1 MLTETNELKVP
12 PVPRKSYANLP
23 QILEV
28 PNLIQ
33 VQTDSFRWFQEK
45 GLRQSLEEISPI
57 EDFTG
62 NRLALSFVDYEF
74 REPHYTEA
82 ECRQKDLTYS
92 APLYVRTQLLVKETG
107 EIKEQDLF
115 FGDIPLMTAKGTFI
129 TSGAERV
136 AVSQLLRSPG
146 VYFTREEDATSG
158 RALCHAKLIPSRG
171 AWLEFETSNRDVI
184 SAKINGKRKIPIT
197 TLMRAIGYSDEQK
210 LLDMF
215 ASEDSVPDHQF
226 IKATMD
232 REPMVKDEPEAL
244 LDIYRKLRPGDPPNI
259 DNAKKLIKN
268 LFFDPLRYDLGE
280 VGRYKLNK
288 RLKLEI
294 PEDTRALTVED
305 IVEIVRRIIMINNGF
320 DNPDDIDHLGNRRV
334 RTVGELIQNQF
345 RIGLLRLQ
353 RVVRERMSIIGTD
366 AATPSVLVNIRPVVA
381 AVREFFG
388 GSQLSQFM
396 DQTNPL
402 AELTHKRRLSAMG
415 PGGLSRE
422 RAGFEVRDVHF
433 SHYGRI
439 CPIETPEGP
448 NIGLI
453 GSLATYGRINQY
465 GFIETPYRRVISELD
480 GDSPELVG
488 RMTREAVTN
497 TKGTVIVKAR
507 TVITEAIAAKLAK
520 SKDKIKVVPFVSDE
534 VSYMTA
540 DKEDEYIIAQANAR
554 LDDKNQ
560 FIDERI
566 EARLGDHYMLE
577 TPDKIEYIDVSP
589 KQIVSVATA
598 LIPFLEHNDA
608 NRALMGSNMQ
618 RQAVPL
624 LRPEAPMVST
634 GMEIEVAKHS
644 GQVLFA
650 QRAGVV
656 NSVTSSQIVVTT
668 DNSEN
673 DVYPLM
679 KFVRTNQGTC
689 INQKSLVSQGDRV
702 EAGQVLADSSATEY
716 GELALGQNVT
726 CAFMSW
732 EGYNF
737 EDAIIISSRLVEKD
751 KFASIHIEK
760 HEVEARDTKLGPE
773 EITRDIPN
781 VGEESLRELDD
792 EGIVRVGAEV
802 GPDDILV
809 GKITPKG
816 ETELSAEEKLLRA
829 IFGEKAREVKD
840 TSLRVP
846 HGEWG
851 KVINVRI
858 FSRENGDDLP
868 AGVNQWVQVWIA
880 QKRRVSVG
888 DKLAGRHGN
897 KGVISLIA
905 PAEDMPF
912 LPDGTPVDII
922 LNPIGVPSRMN
933 LGQVLETHLGWAAQL
948 LGFRAVTPVFD
959 GASDAAIEDA
969 LGRAW
974 IAQRSGAVRLEPDN
988 DHPAFKLDMAMN
1000 WLKKNGYDGKKVFS
1014 DNNPGVASDACLRL
1028 WLEEMGIKSQKLNQE
1043 QMAAAIDK
1051 VKAERNLPPPI
1062 VGKVV
1067 LRDGRSGEPFDQPV
1081 TVGNIYMMKL
1091 IHLVEDKVHARSTG
1105 PYSLITQQPL
1115 GGKAQFGGQRFGEM
1129 EVWALEA
1136 YGAAHNLQEILTI
1149 KSDDVTGRAKTYEAI
1164 VKNED
1169 ILQPGVPESF
1179 KVLVKEL
1186 QSLGLAIEVINE
1198 EERASAEEAKEAE
1211 GEEEGAEVPSLEA
1224 AAEEAPKAEVEAE
1237 EAEAPKAELEAEA
1250 VEKPEAPEAEAE
1262 AEPSEEEVE
1271 ALRAKLEAEAAEGQ
1285 PKAKKAK
1292 AKEETEEPEAEL
1304 ETEVSE
1310 EEKTEALQA
1319 KLEAEV
1325 AGEKPKAPKAKKA
1338 KAKDDK
1344 AEPEV
1349 EEENAGS

>member
-1 MLTETNELKVP
+1 MLPANSESKMPLVS
-12 PVPRKSYANLP
+12 RKSYARLP

-28 PNLIQ
+28 PNLLKI
-33 VQTDSFRWFQEK
+33 QTDSFRWFQEE
-45 GLRQSLEEISPI
+45 GLRQLLGEISPI

-62 NRLALSFVDYEF
+62 NRLSLSFIDYEF
-74 REPHYTEA
+74 REPHHTEY
-82 ECRQKDLTYS
+82 ECRQKDLTYA

-107 EIKEQDLF
+107 EIKEQELF

-146 VYFTREEDATSG
+146 VYFSVEEDATSG
-158 RALCHAKLIPSRG
+158 RRLCHAKLIPIRG
-171 AWLEFETSNRDVI
+171 AWLELETSNRDVL
-184 SAKINGKRKIPIT
+184 SAKIDGKRKIPIS
-197 TLMRAIGYSDEQK
+197 TLLLAIGFGNEEQ
-210 LLDMF
+210 LQELF
-215 ASEDSVPDHQF
+215 SGEDSNPDHQY
-226 IKATMD
+226 IKATVE
-232 REPMVKDEPEAL
+232 REPLVKDEPEAL

-259 DNAKKLIKN
+259 DNARKLVKN
-268 LFFDPLRYDLGE
+268 LFFDPARYDLGD

-288 RLKLEI
+288 RLKLDI
-294 PEDTRALTVED
+294 PESQRALTRED
-305 IVEIVRRIIMINNGF
+305 IIEIVRHIIMINNGH
-320 DNPDDIDHLGNRRV
+320 DNPDDVDHLGNRRV

-345 RIGLLRLQ
+345 RIGLLRLE
-353 RVVRERMSIIGTD
+353 RVVRERMSILSAEVIS
-366 AATPSVLVNIRPVVA
+366 PSVLVNIRPVMA

-422 RAGFEVRDVHF
+422 RAGFEVRDVHY

-453 GSLATYGRINQY
+453 GSLATYGQINRY

-480 GDSPELVG
+480 NKSAELVG
-488 RMTREAVTN
+488 RTIKEAVTDKEGK
-497 TKGTVIVKAR
+497 TIAKAGT
-507 TVITEAIAAKLAK
+507 TVTPQLAAKLAK
-520 SKDKIKVVPFVSDE
+520 LPKTKIKVVTFVSSE
-534 VSYMTA
+534 VNYLSA
-540 DKEDEYIIAQANAR
+540 DKEDDYIIAQANAR
-554 LDDKNQ
+554 LDANNQ
-560 FIDERI
+560 FVDEKV
-566 EARLGDHYMLE
+566 EARYAE
-577 TPDKIEYIDVSP
+577 RYVIVTPDEIQYMDVSP
-589 KQIVSVATA
+589 KQIVSVATS

-624 LRPEAPMVST
+624 LRAEAPVVAT

-650 QRAGVV
+650 QHGGVV
-656 NSVTSSQIVVTT
+656 SSVTGAQIVVTK
-668 DNSEN
+668 DNGEK
-673 DVYPLM
+673 DIYPLM

-689 INQKSLVSQGDRV
+689 VSQKPIVSIGNRV
-702 EAGQVLADSSATEY
+702 EADQVLADSSSTEY
-716 GELALGQNVT
+716 GELALGQNVI

-737 EDAIIISSRLVEKD
+737 EDAIILSNRMVEQD
-751 KFASIHIEK
+751 KFTSIHIEK
-760 HEVEARDTKLGPE
+760 HEIEARDTKLGPE

-792 EGIVRVGAEV
+792 EGIVRIGAEV
-802 GPDDILV
+802 GSDDILV

-846 HGEWG
+846 HGESG
-851 KVINVRI
+851 KVITVRV

-933 LGQVLETHLGWAAQL
+933 LGQVLETHLGWAAEMMGMKVL
-948 LGFRAVTPVFD
+948 TPVFD
-959 GASDAAIEDA
+959 GASDIAIEDA
-969 LGRAW
+969 LARAW
-974 IAQRSGAVRLEPDN
+974 LARKAGAIDLDPAN
-988 DHPAFKLDMAMN
+988 DHPTLQPEKAKA
-1000 WLKKNGYDGKKVFS
+1000 WLKSQGYDGEKIFS
-1014 DNNPGVASDACLRL
+1014 DDHPGEAKEACLRL
-1028 WLEEMGIKSQKLNQE
+1028 WLEELGVASKKLDPAQLE
-1043 QMAAAIDK
+1043 QAVEKIRL
-1051 VKAERNLPPPI
+1051 ERKQVPPV
-1062 VGKVV
+1062 VGKAV
-1067 LRDGRSGEPFDQPV
+1067 LRDGRGGMPFDQPV
-1081 TVGNIYMMKL
+1081 TVGSIYMMKL

-1179 KVLVKEL
+1179 RVLVKEL

-1198 EERASAEEAKEAE
+1198 EEKVIPEEAKEAQKPK
-1211 GEEEGAEVPSLEA
+1211 AELEA
-1224 AAEEAPKAEVEAE
+1224 VGSLTEDETELEVAESPAEPEAAEEI
-1237 EAEAPKAELEAEA
+1237 AEAPKAEMEPEA
-1250 VEKPEAPEAEAE
+1250 VE
-1262 AEPSEEEVE
+1262 
-1271 ALRAKLEAEAAEGQ
+1271 EAAEA
-1285 PKAKKAK
+1285 PKTKEKKTK
-1292 AKEETEEPEAEL
+1292 
-1304 ETEVSE
+1304 
-1310 EEKTEALQA
+1310 
-1319 KLEAEV
+1319 
-1325 AGEKPKAPKAKKA
+1325 KAPKV
-1338 KAKDDK
+1338 K
-1344 AEPEV
+1344 AEVETAGDSTELEV
-1349 EEENAGS
+1349 EE